1 MKGSEIVAETKGKF
15 DSMDSMQEYIN
26 ELEKSNNSYTDVFK
40 TFVDG
45 FVLEQTSSI
54 RQIKIETL
62 QTWFS
67 NPDDYIEDIQNL
79 LAYYYIIDGDIFQLY
94 DLIFS
99 LPKLDYKITTYNKTK
114 TYERDIAKIKQ
125 CLDKKVGYKRLTR
138 DLLIQEAHEGTV
150 IGTWLGGENS
160 PYFHIFSNLKYTF
173 PYGSYRGKMRAVY
186 DLEQLDKMKPIERQ
200 AQFDNLKPIVTQSK
214 YDKWKNET
222 DKDKKEELKYVLL
235 PSEKTLV
242 ARGHTLYRNQR
253 YGMPY
258 GTQSIFD
265 IQHKQKMKELERSIA
280 DKVIRAIATLKF
292 RGKDDNENTV
302 SDTAKSKVFKAVK
315 KALEKSTK
323 TNNGSISVI
332 ALPDF
337 AEFKPTE
344 FNGIDDA
351 LDPKKYESVDDDIT
365 NSIGVPRTLTNGTK
379 GNFASAKLSLEMIYS
394 RIGVML
400 EEIEEIFNQL
410 IVILLGDKKGYNY
423 KFEFDKEMPLSK
435 EKKVAEL
442 SKLVDKG
449 YSIKYLLDEL
459 GINREEFVRESIY
472 EIEELDLRNKITPP
486 LTSNVLSGNNEDNGR
501 PTNENPNNEN
511 TVQSKEIDSNKVP
524 KADI

>member
-1 MKGSEIVAETKGKF
+1 MAETKGKF

-54 RQIKIETL
+54 RQIKVETL

-99 LPKLDYKITTYNKTK
+99 LPKLDYKITAYNKTK
-114 TYERDIAKIKQ
+114 TYEKDVAKIKQ
-125 CLDKKVGYKRLTR
+125 YLDKKVGYKRLTR

-173 PYGSYRGKMRAVY
+173 PYGSYRGRMRAVY

-214 YDKWKNET
+214 YDKWKNES
-222 DKDKKEELKYVLL
+222 DRDKKEELKYILL
-235 PSEKTLV
+235 PPEKTLV

-292 RGKDDNENTV
+292 KGKDDNDNTV
-302 SDTAKSKVFKAVK
+302 SDSAKSKVFKAVK

-337 AEFKPTE
+337 ADFKPTE

-365 NSIGVPRTLTNGTK
+365 NSNGVPRTLTNGTK

-410 IVILLGDKKGYNY
+410 IVIILGDKKGYNY

-435 EKKVAEL
+435 KEKVDIL
-442 SKLVDKG
+442 CKLQAQG
-449 YSIKYLLDEL
+449 YSTKYVLDEI
-459 GINREEFVRESIY
+459 GIDFKSYIEQSEY
-472 EIEELDLRNKITPP
+472 EIDVLDLRHKIVPP
-486 LTSNVLSGNNEDNGR
+486 LSTYTMTENAETDDNGR
-501 PTNENPNNEN
+501 PINDDPNNEN
-511 TVQSKEIDSNKVP
+511 TIQSQEIDSNKTP